1 MEGVAIIA
9 RLKEGSP
16 QRDTEF
22 FGEPFIPRAWA
33 RWSTE

>member
-22 FGEPFIPRAWA
+22 FGEPGHP
-33 RWSTE
+33 EGVG